1 MTREA
6 TEIEVEVVEI
16 ENSAPGG
23 GGELAPGPPVGG
35 DDGRDWRRWQGGV
48 RRFDSRWSPLWVIP
62 GIIALFLLATVGLVI
77 GLLVGLLVAVFLFC
91 RWLLRAL
98 FR

>member
-16 ENSAPGG
+16 ENSAPAG
-23 GGELAPGPPVGG
+23 GGEVATGPSVVG
-35 DDGRDWRRWQGGV
+35 DDRRDWRRWQGGV
-48 RRFDSRWSPLWVIP
+48 RRFDTRWWPLWVIP

-77 GLLVGLLVAVFLFC
+77 GLLVAVLLFC